1 MKRPPVRE
9 PSPRKPV
16 RKVGGRE
23 LTRRE
28 LVRALSILA
37 AGAALPALE
46 GCAAPS
52 PPQLAALLPAGEA
65 TAVLG
70 AAYRAAVPA
79 EATAEALADAILAD
93 LGWPARRL
101 RGRELG
107 ERLLTRVRE
116 DHAAD
121 RVVNVEGWT
130 LARTEARL
138 VALRSVVR

>member
-1 MKRPPVRE
+1 MVTTRE
-9 PSPRKPV
+9 N
-16 RKVGGRE
+16 E

-28 LVRALSILA
+28 LVRTLSILA
-37 AGAALPALE
+37 AAAALPALE
-46 GCAAPS
+46 GCAAPAPS
-52 PPQLAALLPAGEA
+52 QLAFLLPAGDAA
-65 TAVLG
+65 TLLG
-70 AAYRAAVPA
+70 TAYRDAVPA
-79 EATAEALADAILAD
+79 EATVEALADAILAD

-107 ERLLTRVRE
+107 ERLLARVRE

-138 VALRSVVR
+138 VALRSLVR

>member
-1 MKRPPVRE
+1 MRRRSIHE
-9 PSPRKPV
+9 PSPPKPT
-16 RKVGGRE
+16 RERGRRE

-37 AGAALPALE
+37 AGAALPTLE

-52 PPQLAALLPAGEA
+52 PAHLAALLPAGD
-65 TAVLG
+65 
-70 AAYRAAVPA
+70 AAPCWAPPIAPRFPPNRPS
-79 EATAEALADAILAD
+79 EALADAILAD

-107 ERLLTRVRE
+107 ERLLARVRE

-121 RVVNVEGWT
+121 RVVSVEGWT

-138 VALRSVVR
+138 VALRSLVR

>member
-1 MKRPPVRE
+1 VRRRSIHE
-9 PSPRKPV
+9 PSPPKLTRELG
-16 RKVGGRE
+16 RRE

-37 AGAALPALE
+37 AGAALPTLE

-52 PPQLAALLPAGEA
+52 PAQLASLLPSGDAA
-65 TAVLG
+65 AVLG
-70 AAYRAAVPA
+70 AAYRAAVPV
-79 EATAEALADAILAD
+79 EATAEALADAILSD

-107 ERLLTRVRE
+107 ERLLAHVRD

-121 RVVNVEGWT
+121 RVVSVEGWT

-138 VALRSVVR
+138 VALRSLVR

>member
-1 MKRPPVRE
+1 MKRRSIHE
-9 PSPRKPV
+9 PSPPKPT
-16 RKVGGRE
+16 REPASRE

-28 LVRALSILA
+28 LVRALSVLA

-52 PPQLAALLPAGEA
+52 PPQLASLLPAGDA
-65 TAVLG
+65 AAVLG
-70 AAYRAAVPA
+70 AAYRTAVPA

-101 RGRELG
+101 RDRELG

-121 RVVNVEGWT
+121 RIVNVEGWT

-138 VALRSVVR
+138 VALRSLVD